1 MFPNYSLNAQGAN
14 VSTKAVAFG
23 DILKQQL
30 KYWHYCQGFELKIGN
45 TFSPNEFFYLAKNL
59 TLTLAN
65 FSFT

>member
-45 TFSPNEFFYLAKNL
+45 TFSSNEFFTWLKI
-59 TLTLAN
+59 
-65 FSFT
+65 